1 MMLRLLTLIL
11 IVLLGALLWYA
22 LKDVIPPFEGLY
34 SYAVDAREK
43 VAEAPQLW
51 ALVFI
56 LLYALVTGLAL
67 PFAVPLS
74 LIAGGV
80 FGLGLGTVL
89 VSFGSTG
96 GAVLAFLAARHLV
109 RDKVVSRFG
118 PKLTAIEDG
127 LTKDGVF
134 YLLTLRLIPVVPYT
148 VTNLLMG
155 LTRLPLWKYWL
166 ASQAGMLPATLV
178 YVNAGTQLGKLDN
191 LSEILRPGFVIALVL
206 LGLLPFLARAA
217 LAFWTR
223 RKLYARWTRPA
234 TFDRNLIVI
243 GAGSAGL
250 VGTYIARALKA
261 EVTLVEEAKMGGDCL
276 NTGCVPSKAL
286 IHFGKLAHE
295 AQKARTLGF
304 QVTGQANLKTVM
316 AGLREAIATIEP
328 HDSIERYQGL
338 GAEVLSGHAVLIDP
352 WTVEITAPDG
362 TTARRTARAI
372 LLASGARPALP
383 DVPGLAEAA
392 HVTSDTLW
400 DHLDTLD
407 ALPQRIA
414 VIGGGPIGC
423 ELAQAFARL
432 GARVTLIHRGVRL
445 LKADEP
451 DAAAIVETA
460 LRRDGVDIRLNDT
473 FSAVEGKTLRLASG
487 DMQADLIVVATGR
500 EARLTGYGLETLGIR
515 TDRLIAVNDCLQ
527 TSLPNIYAAGD
538 CASAQQF
545 THLAAHQATT
555 ATINA
560 LLNGLW
566 SLKLKTDVVP
576 RVTFTDPEVAAVG
589 LTCEQAPD
597 AEVTDF
603 PLAQLDRAVA
613 EGVREGFVRVLTE
626 KGRDRIL
633 GATIVGPRAGEMIG
647 EFALAMQ
654 SGLGLKAI
662 LRTVHAYP
670 TWSDAVKLT
679 AGAYTRERVSPR
691 TSRLL
696 TRFNTWRR
704 G

>member
-1 MMLRLLTLIL
+1 
-11 IVLLGALLWYA
+11 
-22 LKDVIPPFEGLY
+22 
-34 SYAVDAREK
+34 
-43 VAEAPQLW
+43 
-51 ALVFI
+51 
-56 LLYALVTGLAL
+56 
-67 PFAVPLS
+67 
-74 LIAGGV
+74 
-80 FGLGLGTVL
+80 
-89 VSFGSTG
+89 
-96 GAVLAFLAARHLV
+96 
-109 RDKVVSRFG
+109 
-118 PKLTAIEDG
+118 
-127 LTKDGVF
+127 
-134 YLLTLRLIPVVPYT
+134 
-148 VTNLLMG
+148 
-155 LTRLPLWKYWL
+155 LWKYWL
-166 ASQAGMLPATLV
+166 ASQVGMLPATLV

-206 LGLLPFLARAA
+206 LGLLPFLARGAMA
-217 LAFWTR
+217 LWTR

-234 TFDRNLIVI
+234 KFDRNLIVI

-261 EVTLVEEAKMGGDCL
+261 EVTLIEAGKMGGDCL

-295 AQKARTLGF
+295 AQKAKTLGF

-328 HDSIERYQGL
+328 HDSVERYQDL
-338 GAEVLSGHAVLIDP
+338 GAEVLTGHATLIDP
-352 WTVEITAPDG
+352 WTVDIATPEG
-362 TTARRTARAI
+362 TTRRTARAI
-372 LLASGARPALP
+372 LLATGAAPAVP
-383 DVPGLAEAA
+383 DIPGLKDAV

-414 VIGGGPIGC
+414 VLGGGPIGC

-432 GARVTLIHRGVRL
+432 GARVTLIHRGARL

-451 DAAAIVETA
+451 EAATIVETA
-460 LRRDGVDIRLNDT
+460 LRRDGVDVRLNDT

-500 EARLTGYGLETLGIR
+500 GARLDRYGLETLGIK
-515 TDRLIAVNDCLQ
+515 TDRLIEVNDRLQ

-538 CASAQQF
+538 CASPQQF

-566 SLKLKTDVVP
+566 SLKLKSNVVP

-589 LTCEQAPD
+589 LTREQAPD

-603 PLAQLDRAVA
+603 PLARLDRAVA

-691 TSRLL
+691 TSHLL
-696 TRFNTWRR
+696 ARFNAWRR